1 MCDIYIYIII
11 YIYLWDILLSA
22 CPLQKKKCDD
32 DPQQDAGAV
41 PSDATSA
48 EALFFIEGVED
59 LWIFWGQLQ
68 YKLFDIGLKK
78 SIDLPNG

>member
-1 MCDIYIYIII
+1 MFKFIN
-11 YIYLWDILLSA
+11 IYLFIYFSFMRHSSISMST
-22 CPLQKKKCDD
+22 PKKKCDD

-59 LWIFWGQLQ
+59 L
-68 YKLFDIGLKK
+68 
-78 SIDLPNG
+78 